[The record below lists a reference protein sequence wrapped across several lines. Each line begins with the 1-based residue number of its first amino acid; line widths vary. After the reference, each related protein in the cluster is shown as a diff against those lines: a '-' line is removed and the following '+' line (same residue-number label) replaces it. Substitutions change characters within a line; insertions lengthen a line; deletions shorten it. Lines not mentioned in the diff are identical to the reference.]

1 MGYWCGARDDDRPGR
16 SGRSHPAGPAVRPR
30 VAIAPASASAGETVA
45 AAVRAGGAEL
55 VELADDPHALMW
67 IDARDPAGLQA
78 AVHAAPSL
86 RWVQLPF
93 AGVETFVHA
102 LDPSR
107 TWTCAKGV
115 YAEPTAEHALALGLA
130 GLRQLPARARARSWG
145 PQGATTLYDAPVVVL
160 GGGGITA
167 ALLALLQPFRCR
179 VTVVRRSPEP
189 MPGASRTVGPE
200 QLDDVLPE
208 AVLVV
213 LALALTPATTGII
226 GARQLAAMSPS
237 GWLVNVA
244 RGPHVDTD
252 ALVDALRRGAL
263 GGAALDVTDPEPL
276 PDDHPLWGLPN
287 CLITPHTANPW
298 QTAQPLL
305 ARRITENVQRFGRDE
320 PLLGLVDLTAGY

>member
-1 MGYWCGARDDDRPGR
+1 MVCR
-16 SGRSHPAGPAVRPR
+16 SRVTIGVAACEGSAVPRPR
-30 VAIAPASASAGETVA
+30 VAIAPTSSEPVTT
-45 AAVRAGGAEL
+45 AVRAGGAEVVDL
-55 VELADDPHALMW
+55 QEEPDALMW
-67 IDARDPAGLQA
+67 IDPRDPEGLQA
-78 AVHAAPSL
+78 AVRAAPSV

-93 AGVETFVHA
+93 AGVETFVDG

-130 GLRQLPARARARSWG
+130 GLRQLPARARASSWG

-179 VTVVRRSPEP
+179 VTVVRRSGDPV
-189 MPGASRTVGPE
+189 PGAVRTVGPE
-200 QLDDVLPE
+200 RLDDVLPD

-244 RGPHVDTD
+244 RGQHVDTD
-252 ALVDALRRGAL
+252 ALVDALRREAI

-276 PDDHPLWGLPN
+276 PEDHPLWRLPN

-305 ARRITENVQRFGRDE
+305 ARRITENVRRFARDQ